1 MNKLYNNLK
10 NLSVV
15 IISNDNIKELDKKIE
30 LSYSQLNIIKE
41 KDNRIKELE
50 DIIKYQLDIFKE
62 KDNKINELTNNI
74 NTNKSII
81 ISLKTELKQKDDIIS
96 IQNIKLETE
105 KSLLATYKNKIRI
118 LHLFTFKMSNYL
130 RLK

>member
-96 IQNIKLETE
+96 IQDIKLETE

-118 LHLFTFKMSNYL
+118 LKRVDDKIRDLMS
-130 RLK
+130 K

>member
-62 KDNKINELTNNI
+62 K
-74 NTNKSII
+74 II
-81 ISLKTELKQKDDIIS
+81 K
-96 IQNIKLETE
+96 
-105 KSLLATYKNKIRI
+105 
-118 LHLFTFKMSNYL
+118 
-130 RLK
+130 